1 MNLYDI
7 KGEYKQRL
15 ETSVV
20 GSILIE
26 PRTVRDMMGFL
37 TASDFDSRACA
48 AIYSFALD
56 KVNSGEVFDPVIA
69 TECLQ
74 GLVEKPAD
82 FVASCITMTGG
93 TYVNGAAHA
102 ELLHQAAESIRLYEG
117 VQAILNEKEAKDIPT
132 ELIKIAQDAMRG
144 KLGKRRTLNE
154 LVNQYFDSLNEG
166 PPKRTNTGFQKLD
179 SYMMGMR
186 AGNLVILAA
195 RPGVGKSA
203 FAMQIAENVARAG
216 KKVLVYSLEMKGEEL
231 TERLLA
237 NHSGIPLDVVVQ
249 RDVKSE
255 QFDNRAM
262 NRAVDELFRLPII
275 INDEA
280 NVAPSKVRT
289 EALEIGDVGFIVVDY
304 VGLMESDGGRNTKE
318 NRNLELGS
326 ISRDLK
332 KIAVELDIPILMLCQ
347 LNREVGEGE
356 KPEIRNLRDSGELE
370 QNANKIM
377 FIWKI
382 DEEQQTVGVYV
393 AKNRQGKT
401 GVVQMIFDGEHMRF
415 LERYEDI
422 EIKKPS
428 RKKGERY
435 YE

>member
-7 KGEYKQRL
+7 KGEYKQQL

-56 KVNSGEVFDPVIA
+56 KVNCGEVFDPVIA

-117 VQAILNEKEAKDIPT
+117 VQAILDEKEAKDIPT

-144 KLGKRRTLNE
+144 KLGKLRTLNE
-154 LVNQYFDSLNEG
+154 LLNQYFDSFNEG

-179 SYMMGMR
+179 GYMMGMR
-186 AGNLVILAA
+186 PGNLVILAA

-203 FAMQIAENVARAG
+203 FALQIAENVAKAG
-216 KKVLVYSLEMKGEEL
+216 KKVLIYSMEMKGEEL

-237 NHSGIPLDVVVQ
+237 NHSAVALDVIVQ
-249 RDVKSE
+249 RNV
-255 QFDNRAM
+255 N
-262 NRAVDELFRLPII
+262 DENFRMGAIADAAEELHKLPIL
-275 INDEA
+275 INDES

-289 EALEIGDVGFIVVDY
+289 EALEIGDLGLIIVDY
-304 VGLMESDGGRNTKE
+304 VGLMDSDGSKRLKE
-318 NRNLELGS
+318 NRNLELGE
-326 ISRDLK
+326 ISRGLK

-347 LNREVGEGE
+347 LNRGVDDTE
-356 KPEIRNLRDSGELE
+356 KPELRNLRDSGELE

-377 FIWKI
+377 FLWKI
-382 DEEQQTVGVYV
+382 NEELQTVGVYV

-401 GVVQMIFDGEHMRF
+401 GIVQMIFDGEHMKF
-415 LERYEDI
+415 FERYDDL
-422 EIKKPS
+422 PLDN
-428 RKKGERY
+428 KKGRGKNFY
-435 YE
+435 D